1 MDAKAL
7 PFGPHN
13 INSFFWEVEPEVF
26 FFLWARRSMILSWS
40 YNFCSILTIVCML
53 PFFGEQMRSAKEK
66 ELCCLL
72 LVRVVGTWRSHFER
86 NVESKYIQKRPHFF
100 FFLFLFLSYWLG
112 PKNGS
117 WNQISHPP
125 SERMQRLYHLG
136 PTISI
141 LSSRKWS

>member
-13 INSFFWEVEPEVF
+13 INSFFWEVEPEVFFFF

-53 PFFGEQMRSAKEK
+53 PFFGEQMQSAKEK

-86 NVESKYIQKRPHFF
+86 NVESKYIQKSHIFF
-100 FFLFLFLSYWLG
+100 FFFFFVFVLLAWPKKWLMKSNFPSIIRKDAKALPFG
-112 PKNGS
+112 PHNINS
-117 WNQISHPP
+117 FF
-125 SERMQRLYHLG
+125 
-136 PTISI
+136 
-141 LSSRKWS
+141 